1 MRSVVNSCFLGMAL
15 FLVSVSDHQAS
26 QGSFQTGFSTS
37 IDVKSNEMIATMD
50 QLDLCNYGGFSSLV
64 GGNYLCKSPWV
75 LTPRNKR
82 DLSVLHVRYRSCGEH
97 NVVRCNPLLYGTRR
111 EHRENRACMKGNR
124 DGRNFDRGCCV
135 SVDNENDNESVTRI
149 CNAAVFGGKSQA
161 IKNLVALLS
170 NEPKRLAQ
178 YILMSVAAIRGCDE
192 GQRECLEFKGIVDD
206 SLDYL
211 EDTGYM
217 ENHLSDA
224 LLQLG
229 VGVDVLHHFIE
240 ELEHE
245 RLSKVVTEALDWRQ
259 VRMNI
264 LFDIFERIARDPR
277 TANVME
283 RAKRNKH
290 TRSLGYC
297 YRYVKFALAGMGR
310 HWNKISEGFLDTAFP
325 SIYARNAV
333 KDLKDRGF
341 IDIAE
346 IGFPLEP
353 SVAPHGSVIVYHQRN
368 NPRHPGHIEIVNI
381 TEGGT
386 REYYSDF
393 KSNKPAGSDSNKV
406 AVAIM
411 IPVTE
416 EDKKILR
423 L

>member
-1 MRSVVNSCFLGMAL
+1 MHSVVNSFFLGMAL
-15 FLVSVSDHQAS
+15 FLVSVFGNQAS
-26 QGSFQTGFSTS
+26 QNLFQTTFFTDM
-37 IDVKSNEMIATMD
+37 DVKSNEMIASMG
-50 QLDLCNYGGFSSLV
+50 QLELCNYGGFSSLV
-64 GGNYLCKSPWV
+64 GGNYLCKSPWR

-82 DLSVLHVRYRSCGEH
+82 DLSVLYVRYRSCGEH

-111 EHRENRACMKGNR
+111 EHRENRACMQGNR
-124 DGRNFDRGCCV
+124 DGNNFDRGCCI
-135 SVDNENDNESVTRI
+135 SVENENRDELVTRA
-149 CNAAVFGGKSQA
+149 CNAAIFGGKSQA
-161 IKNLVALLS
+161 IKDLVALLS

-192 GQRECLEFKGIVDD
+192 GQQECLEFKDIVDD

-224 LLQLG
+224 LLKLG
-229 VGVDVLHHFIE
+229 VGMDILHHFIE
-240 ELEHE
+240 ELEDE

-264 LFDIFERIARDPR
+264 LFNIFERIAQDPR

-290 TRSLGYC
+290 TRSQGYC

-310 HWNKISEGFLDTAFP
+310 RWNKISEGFLDTAFP
-325 SIYARNAV
+325 STYARNAV
-333 KDLKDRGF
+333 KDLRDRGF
-341 IDIAE
+341 IDISE
-346 IGFPLEP
+346 IGFPLDP
-353 SVAPHGSVIVYHQRN
+353 SSAPHGSVIVYNQRN
-368 NPRHPGHIEIVNI
+368 NPRHPGHIEIVNV

-393 KSNKPAGSDSNKV
+393 KSNKPADNDPNKI